1 MPPVK
6 AAVVKKP
13 AANVTLSAAE
23 GEAMIARL
31 SVYAPSRSDCEMLI
45 QVVRWY
51 FWLVWTVQ
59 EAKLSLNKLRML
71 LFGRGPQPPTPSDPE
86 ASLSSTPFPGNGE
99 ATGASSSRDEE
110 GGPSAEAGLP
120 SGTVASG
127 IESPPTPKGG
137 HRPGTGRLGA
147 AAYEG
152 AERVECRHEDL
163 AVGQRC
169 PVCGQGTLYALP
181 AGVEVRIDGQ
191 ALLSA
196 IRYELEKVRCSACGQ
211 IFTAGLPVRV
221 GAEKYSARARAVLVV
236 SRYYLGL
243 PGYRVQ
249 AYQAM
254 LGVPVPDATQW
265 DQIEHVGNC
274 AYRVFRQM
282 EQVAAQGT
290 LICHDDTAVRILALM
305 QENRDRLAAAQAQGL
320 ATPPDRL
327 GIHTTALVVKV
338 GEHTAILYY
347 SSRRH
352 GGENLQGL
360 LDKREA
366 GLAKPLAMSD
376 ALSSNAVADD
386 GAVIRCHCLAHGRR
400 KFSDLEAVFP
410 HECHVVLTVLSQVF
424 DHDEQAHEAQLS
436 PEARLAYHQ
445 TQSQPL
451 MDGLKGWL
459 DQQIDDHLVEPNS
472 ALGKAIGYM
481 QKHWETLTR
490 FLSVPGAPLD
500 NNLAERALKLFIRQR
515 NNSLFYKSTHSA
527 YIASVLTSLIATC
540 LYAGINAVEY
550 LVALQEHRADV
561 WADPAA
567 WLPWAY
573 ASSRASP

>member
-1 MPPVK
+1 MSRPETI
-6 AAVVKKP
+6 
-13 AANVTLSAAE
+13 TLSAAA
-23 GEAMIARL
+23 GEAILERL
-31 SVYAPSRSDCEMLI
+31 AVYAPSRSDCEVLI
-45 QVVRWY
+45 QVLRWY
-51 FWLVWTVQ
+51 FWLVAAVQ
-59 EAKLSLNKLRML
+59 EAKLSLKKLRTL
-71 LFGRGPQPPTPSDPE
+71 LCGQGPKPPTLCEPE
-86 ASLSSTPFPGNGE
+86 ASSVS
-99 ATGASSSRDEE
+99 ASSRGDGEVSGHGSAREE
-110 GGPSAEAGLP
+110 EIGRSTVVGSKPASVGAAAETSKP
-120 SGTVASG
+120 R
-127 IESPPTPKGG
+127 GG

-147 AAYEG
+147 EAYVG

-290 LICHDDTAVRILALM
+290 LIFHDDTAVRILALM
-305 QENRDRLAAAQAQGL
+305 QENSARLAAAQAQGM
-320 ATPPDRL
+320 APPPDRP
-327 GIHTTALVVKV
+327 GMHTTALVVKV

-352 GGENLQGL
+352 AGENLQEL
-360 LDKREA
+360 LDKREV
-366 GLAKPLAMSD
+366 GLAKPLTMSD
-376 ALSSNAVADD
+376 ALASNAVADD

-410 HECHVVLTVLSQVF
+410 HECHVVLTVLRQVF

-459 DQQIDDHLVEPNS
+459 DQQIDDHRVEPNS

-550 LVALQEHRADV
+550 LVALQEHRAAV
-561 WADPAA
+561 WANPAA